1 MNTNYPSI
9 ISLDHESNSRLYE
22 TSYNSYSPYTE
33 FTPPPPVTSKLEAFD
48 YNYWPGT
55 PTTHNILAIPPPLTT
70 NATIDQ
76 MHPSPSTSQTLETL
90 APHGSSSV
98 YLSQIN
104 STATIAATH
113 HHHHI
118 HQHLYAAASSS
129 NDSSNWLPSTEYQTP
144 DTYRHCT
151 YANNSFY
158 DQSQWATPTPSLPSI
173 KFESPYSPQSYFES
187 SNNLDQPLSD
197 SKAEEEPSSSSY
209 SKCQEQ
215 QNWFKSQLT
224 PTPPKNPVNGK
235 TRTRDKYRIVYT
247 DRQRYELENEFNVSK
262 YISIPRKAALSSAL
276 ALSERQIKIWF
287 QNRRAKER
295 KLHKKR
301 HDISSRQLNN
311 STDADSTSDAGVESP
326 TYYQTYS

>member
-1 MNTNYPSI
+1 AMNTNYPSI

-33 FTPPPPVTSKLEAFD
+33 FTPPPPATSKLEAFD

-224 PTPPKNPVNGK
+224 PTPPKNPVNGMSH
-235 TRTRDKYRIVYT
+235 
-247 DRQRYELENEFNVSK
+247 F
-262 YISIPRKAALSSAL
+262 SIDLL
-276 ALSERQIKIWF
+276 
-287 QNRRAKER
+287 
-295 KLHKKR
+295 
-301 HDISSRQLNN
+301 
-311 STDADSTSDAGVESP
+311 
-326 TYYQTYS
+326 